1 MKVNLTYNFTTNKF
15 IIVENNLLYEIPF
28 SVIFDRGRKLIY
40 YSNNNSDTKVRD
52 WYEELEEN
60 YKLQISISE
69 V

>member
-28 SVIFDRGRKLIY
+28 SVIFDKGRKLIY

-69 V
+69 T